1 MMKPH
6 RAPWECRYAKESRSK
21 CLPGRRPK
29 TDQEYFEILCLCIL
43 QAGLSWGTIRNN
55 WSRYRRGFYNFDID
69 KLSRTEPSVLMK
81 RDVIKNRKK
90 VEAIIHN
97 ANEFLKITKEY
108 DSFCGF
114 LKSMKTVE
122 RRSVIRTLMQRFR
135 HVGEYM
141 AEFYP
146 HCVGF
151 WSVT

>member
-1 MMKPH
+1 
-6 RAPWECRYAKESRSK
+6 
-21 CLPGRRPK
+21 
-29 TDQEYFEILCLCIL
+29 
-43 QAGLSWGTIRNN
+43 
-55 WSRYRRGFYNFDID
+55 
-69 KLSRTEPSVLMK
+69 MK